1 MLTVLNVLQLVL
13 YIALLAMAGQ
23 GLLYVLAG
31 ARRESNI
38 FYSLLRVVARPF
50 TAVVRALTPAKVTD
64 RHVGILTFALVA
76 LAYVVVTIEK
86 VRWCVRVGV
95 EMCK

>member
-23 GLLYVLAG
+23 GLLFVLAG
-31 ARRESNI
+31 ERRESNI

-50 TAVVRALTPAKVTD
+50 TATVRALTPAKVSD
-64 RHVGILTFALVA
+64 RHVGILTFALLA